1 MHVSSGPS
9 PLQLHLAAPPESP
22 EAALEV
28 VKHLMANGADPNAQ
42 KGSKGE
48 NALHRA

>member
-9 PLQLHLAAPPESP
+9 PLQLHLAAPPESQA

-42 KGSKGE
+42 KQQ
-48 NALHRA
+48 R